1 MRLFLAVFPPLA
13 VREAVFAAAAPLRL
27 TGAGVSWVKAENLHY
42 TMRFLGEVGEDGA
55 WRAAEAAA
63 EAAAVEPAFPAEL
76 GAFGG
81 FPNPARA
88 RVIWVGMTAGAAR
101 FTVERLSVV
110 ESTLSPKGSTY
121 AVRAEAA
128 LRRAGRH

>member
-1 MRLFLAVFPPLA
+1 LAACATRARAGAIRCGARRTPPLA
-13 VREAVFAAAAPLRL
+13 
-27 TGAGVSWVKAENLHY
+27 G
-42 TMRFLGEVGEDGA
+42 
-55 WRAAEAAA
+55 
-63 EAAAVEPAFPAEL
+63 
-76 GAFGG
+76 
-81 FPNPARA
+81 
-88 RVIWVGMTAGAAR
+88 GAAR